1 MGVNYIRLCG
11 FIGVLFHG
19 YISLRKTKVST
30 IILSITIYTHY
41 IYYSYFISKATSYVD
56 KTNAELQSVNTNLS
70 NHQQHLADAG
80 YVLKNESFTTQIH
93 SIDTI
98 TEDQRNITNKFTQF
112 VLDIKTIHSP
122 NFVFSVCFVV
132 ILPFVVAGGI
142 ASYWL
147 HREWIPWLISLAL
160 FVVTIPLLTIIGK
173 QAAYTF
179 LTTDFC
185 QTIGNSIKSGIIPS
199 EPKGL
204 GTYMTC
210 PSKDA
215 RRSMNTAIYELSSS
229 FNAIADDLNATL
241 QRESKPGLGMYKRDN
256 DYFKALMNE
265 PVSNNDTVIKGLDCL
280 ITTNEILA
288 ELLYMSKCTPAEKNI
303 NYIEEAMCHK
313 IFKHFGYFVL
323 YDFIGVIG
331 LIILGVGFNK
341 MILVLRKLQKTSVRG
356 NKQFKDEFEVD

>member
-1 MGVNYIRLCG
+1 MV
-11 FIGVLFHG
+11 
-19 YISLRKTKVST
+19 
-30 IILSITIYTHY
+30 
-41 IYYSYFISKATSYVD
+41 
-56 KTNAELQSVNTNLS
+56 
-70 NHQQHLADAG
+70 
-80 YVLKNESFTTQIH
+80 
-93 SIDTI
+93 
-98 TEDQRNITNKFTQF
+98 
-112 VLDIKTIHSP
+112 
-122 NFVFSVCFVV
+122 
-132 ILPFVVAGGI
+132 LPFLVGGGI

-147 HREWIPWLISLAL
+147 HREWIPWLISLGL
-160 FVVTIPLLTIIGK
+160 FIVTIPLLIVIGK
-173 QAAYTF
+173 QSAYTF

-199 EPKGL
+199 ESNGL

-229 FNAIADDLNATL
+229 FNAIADDINTTL
-241 QRESKPGLGMYKRDN
+241 QNANKTGLGIYKRDN
-256 DYFKALMNE
+256 GYFQSLIDN
-265 PVSNNDTVIKGLDCL
+265 PVIDNDTVTAGLGCL
-280 ITTNEILA
+280 VKTNELLA

-341 MILVLRKLQKTSVRG
+341 LILILRKLQKTSVRG
-356 NKQFKDEFEVD
+356 NKQFKDEFEDD